1 MLGRA
6 KYLVKPTLELSE
18 SITKQPWKTSNV
30 DNFASIYLKLN
41 FYILFQDYINERFDP
56 SEDAAV
62 EFWEIMDVMKI
73 WILQF
78 YYGTTSTRLF
88 NEKEGWYA
96 NTKDVSLT
104 KYRYVFIINKLVLDL
119 TALDIYEGTE

>member
-1 MLGRA
+1 M
-6 KYLVKPTLELSE
+6 V
-18 SITKQPWKTSNV
+18 
-30 DNFASIYLKLN
+30 
-41 FYILFQDYINERFDP
+41 QDYINERFDP

-104 KYRYVFIINKLVLDL
+104 KDRYAFIINKLGSYFP
-119 TALDIYEGTE
+119 ALDIY